1 MSSYVLIIAKSAK
14 LSNVIAL
21 TYRKISIY
29 NVRMN
34 MTIVLK
40 ALANEKRLKILEWLK
55 EPARHFKS
63 LHCDVV
69 KDGVCVGLIEEKS
82 GLSQSTVS
90 QYLLLL
96 QQAGLITTERRGQWT
111 FCKRNE
117 KGWKQF
123 IKLLEAL

>member
-1 MSSYVLIIAKSAK
+1 
-14 LSNVIAL
+14 L

-29 NVRMN
+29 NIGMN
-34 MTIVLK
+34 ITTVLK
-40 ALANEKRLKILEWLK
+40 ALANDKRLKILEWLK
-55 EPARHFKS
+55 EPAKHFKS
-63 LHCDVV
+63 AHCDVA
-69 KDGVCVGLIEEKS
+69 KEGVCVGLIEEKS

-111 FCKRNE
+111 FCKRND

-123 IKLLEAL
+123 IKLLELI